1 MDAIVSVTDDWGIGR
16 NGNLLVRNR
25 EDMRRFVRLTMG
37 GTVLMGHST
46 FLSFPDGPLKGRRNV
61 VLSRNP
67 GLVIPG
73 AEVFND
79 VDQALEATSADGHVW
94 LIGGESLYRQLLP
107 RCSRVYV
114 TRNHVT
120 VPADAWFPN
129 LDQDD
134 AWAASEPEGSGTT
147 SAGVDYD
154 FVTYTKEGDKG

>member
-46 FLSFPDGPLKGRRNV
+46 FLSFPGGPLKGRRNV

-67 GLVIPG
+67 NLVIPG
-73 AEVFND
+73 AEVFNEIA
-79 VDQALEATSADGHVW
+79 QALEATSGDEKVW

-107 RCSRVYV
+107 HCSHVYV
-114 TRNHVT
+114 TRNHVV

-129 LDQDD
+129 LDRDQ
-134 AWAASEPEGSGTT
+134 AWVAGEPEGSGTT
-147 SAGVDYD
+147 TAGVSFD
-154 FVTYTKEGDKG
+154 FVTYARAGERG